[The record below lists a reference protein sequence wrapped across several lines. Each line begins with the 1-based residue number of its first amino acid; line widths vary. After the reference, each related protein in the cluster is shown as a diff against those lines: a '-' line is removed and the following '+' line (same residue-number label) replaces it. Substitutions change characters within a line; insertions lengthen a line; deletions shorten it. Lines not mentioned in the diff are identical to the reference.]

1 MNIAMKN
8 KSLIGL
14 FAAILTLAVTS
25 SCEDMLTVDSNRVV
39 YEKDHTLSSTADSV
53 YTTNGILQSLQ
64 QIADRYVLLGELRGD
79 LVDVNDIT
87 QTDLRRLSE
96 FNFNT
101 NNSYVDPTDYYA
113 VINNCNYLL
122 EHMDISH
129 KKNGKFLMKDEYA
142 GALSIR
148 AWTYM
153 QLAINYGKVP
163 FFTKP
168 LTQVADAKQVIKD
181 ASCLLDI
188 KGIAEQL
195 IPELVEYI
203 DVEMPCWA
211 PVGEIE
217 TKYSFPP
224 IKLVLGE
231 LYLWSGKYDEA
242 AFYFMDYLI
251 NRNDNAASNFSAN
264 TEGRTYEFEGYMTNN
279 ASKLTYSLFDK
290 KLSSIPS
297 PSSTW
302 QAYYEYVNTKP
313 ENLCSISMS
322 TSKEDGT
329 VSNLNNLFYSLNATH
344 QLVPSNYWSNLN
356 KEQSYCRALEGN
368 QDRGESGYT
377 EYVAAGDARGKFY
390 QGITYTLNGKEY
402 APINKFEGKA
412 IILYRR
418 AVIYLRLAEAL
429 TCYAEQEYVP
439 GDSIAMAHAAE
450 HVEIAFNLMKDAYSA
465 FFKINEHALD
475 PAYSNSP
482 EARLT
487 INNDTAEF
495 VLFAKELRKTY
506 FQGVHARGCG
516 DVHLDTVSYTL
527 KPEAIAQYLR
537 VPLNDVSFSDTI
549 QYVELRILDEL
560 ALEAAFEGNR
570 FGDLVRFAER
580 SAQPEEFFAERIA
593 TRGETRNEE
602 LYNKLLDKSAWYL
615 KLPEL
620 ED

>member
-1 MNIAMKN
+1 MKTIRFIV
-8 KSLIGL
+8 SAL
-14 FAAILTLAVTS
+14 AAIALGLASV
-25 SCEDMLTVDSNRVV
+25 SCEGLLKTDSKIVMFESENTLDQSVDTV
-39 YEKDHTLSSTADSV
+39 YSV
-53 YTTNGILQSLQ
+53 LGIIQKMQ
-64 QIADRYVLLGELRGD
+64 VIADRTKLIGEVRGD
-79 LVDVNDIT
+79 LVKT
-87 QTDLRRLSE
+87 TDNANLDLVEIANFEVSE
-96 FNFNT
+96 ENRY
-101 NNSYVDPTDYYA
+101 NSITDYYA

-168 LTQVADAKQVIKD
+168 LTQVADAEQVIKD

-188 KGIAEQL
+188 QGIAEQL